1 VEGRD
6 ENPPDEHPSD
16 EHHPDEQPS
25 DETPWARP
33 AEGEDPEPDWAE
45 QIRSG
50 RKARG
55 SRLRE
60 VYSKFA
66 DEPTPLDDEA
76 DPE

>member
-1 VEGRD
+1 VKGR
-6 ENPPDEHPSD
+6 E
-16 EHHPDEQPS
+16 EQPPGEEPT

-60 VYSKFA
+60 VYSTFA

-76 DPE
+76 DQE